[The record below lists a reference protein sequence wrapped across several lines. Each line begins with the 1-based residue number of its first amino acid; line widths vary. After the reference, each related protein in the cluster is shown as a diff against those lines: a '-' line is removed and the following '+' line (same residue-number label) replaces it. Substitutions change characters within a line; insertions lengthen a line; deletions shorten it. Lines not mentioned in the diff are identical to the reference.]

1 MSPVDIYI
9 WFWEA
14 RTTGTKSVVI
24 FWTPQEGCACR
35 RGWHLLFG
43 LGWVM
48 NPPPEMKR
56 DLYRVIPLLDWC
68 ECGVWQ
74 VWVASAGCVGVYAP
88 ESAYLHT
95 MHHPKPVFPML
106 CCYWYGA
113 AANSMMTTWRHSDVT
128 ERVSMWCMC
137 SLGDRYTMFSFFIH
151 LAVVEKIAILLK
163 FLLHS
168 RSLYATQCDY
178 KRGKDL
184 LAS

>member
-1 MSPVDIYI
+1 MVCSSLKYTIRYD
-9 WFWEA
+9 
-14 RTTGTKSVVI
+14 GC
-24 FWTPQEGCACR
+24 PQEISIFGSGRPGPLETKALQFSGHPR
-35 RGWHLLFG
+35 KDAHADGDDTYLFG

-113 AANSMMTTWRHSDVT
+113 AANSMMTT
-128 ERVSMWCMC
+128 
-137 SLGDRYTMFSFFIH
+137 
-151 LAVVEKIAILLK
+151 
-163 FLLHS
+163 
-168 RSLYATQCDY
+168 
-178 KRGKDL
+178 
-184 LAS
+184 